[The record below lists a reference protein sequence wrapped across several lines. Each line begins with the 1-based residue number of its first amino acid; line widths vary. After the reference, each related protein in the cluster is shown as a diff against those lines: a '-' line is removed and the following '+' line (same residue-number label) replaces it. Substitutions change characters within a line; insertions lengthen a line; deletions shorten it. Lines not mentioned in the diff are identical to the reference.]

1 MTGAMLPR
9 GCDCVLQHERT
20 DNGLEQVQ
28 IYAALSPHDNYCDRG
43 EDYRTGEVLLPAGT
57 VVDAAAV
64 GVLASAGL
72 SSVPVRRRPVV
83 RVLSTGDE
91 VVSPDLHPLPA
102 GKIYG
107 SNQELLTAR
116 LRELGVSDVKGLLIG
131 DDPREVADAMAQ
143 LLGECD
149 LLITTGGVSAGDKDI
164 FHEAL
169 PLLGAERV
177 FWKVNLKP
185 GTPAMYSLWQGQ
197 PILSLSGNPFAA
209 AATFELL
216 ARPLLAALTGESR
229 FSLRSRTAVVEGS
242 FPKASPGRRFLRGFY
257 QEGRVSL
264 TGKNDSGMLASL
276 VGCNCLVDISPPAL
290 PRCRRDRPSRSS
302 CSEPLPRFPIC
313 FDLEVS
319 MEPKFNHFDAE
330 GNAVMVDVS
339 AKSPTRRLAV
349 AQGKIKVSRAVLDA
363 ITGHTAA
370 KGDVLGVAQVA
381 GILATKRTSELIPLC
396 HPLALSHC
404 TVEFTI
410 LHEECAVLA
419 ECTAK
424 LDAKTGVEMEALT
437 GVSVALLTIYDMCK
451 AIDKTMEI
459 LTSTWSTRRGASR
472 APLPI
477 TATTPPLWWRSAASK
492 TPARPR

>member
-1 MTGAMLPR
+1 MRTRIELEEARALLAESVRPLGVEQVSRQEALGRTLAEDVTAPLDQPPFDRSPLDGYALRSADLTGASPEHPVSLRVVETVYAGGVPSRALGPGEAIRIMTGAMLPR

-28 IYAALSPHDNYCDRG
+28 IYATLSPHDNYCDRG

-131 DDPREVADAMAQ
+131 DDPREVADTMAQ

-276 VGCNCLVDISPPAL
+276 VGCNCLVDLPAGSPP
-290 PRCRRDRPSRSS
+290 
-302 CSEPLPRFPIC
+302 
-313 FDLEVS
+313 VQ
-319 MEPKFNHFDAE
+319 E
-330 GNAVMVDVS
+330 GQTV
-339 AKSPTRRLAV
+339 T
-349 AQGKIKVSRAVLDA
+349 VL
-363 ITGHTAA
+363 
-370 KGDVLGVAQVA
+370 
-381 GILATKRTSELIPLC
+381 
-396 HPLALSHC
+396 
-404 TVEFTI
+404 
-410 LHEECAVLA
+410 
-419 ECTAK
+419 
-424 LDAKTGVEMEALT
+424 
-437 GVSVALLTIYDMCK
+437 LL
-451 AIDKTMEI
+451 
-459 LTSTWSTRRGASR
+459 
-472 APLPI
+472 
-477 TATTPPLWWRSAASK
+477 
-492 TPARPR
+492 

>member
-1 MTGAMLPR
+1 MRTRIELEEARALLAESVRPLGVEQVSRQEALGRTLAEDVTAPLDQPPFDRSPLDGYALRSADLTGASPEHPVSLRVVETVYAGGVPSRALGPGEAIRIMTGAMLPR

-57 VVDAAAV
+57 VADAAAV

-131 DDPREVADAMAQ
+131 DDPREVADTMAQ

-185 GTPAMYSLWQGQ
+185 GTPAMYSLWQEQ

-276 VGCNCLVDISPPAL
+276 VGCNCLVDLPAGSPP
-290 PRCRRDRPSRSS
+290 
-302 CSEPLPRFPIC
+302 
-313 FDLEVS
+313 VQ
-319 MEPKFNHFDAE
+319 E
-330 GNAVMVDVS
+330 GQTV
-339 AKSPTRRLAV
+339 T
-349 AQGKIKVSRAVLDA
+349 VL
-363 ITGHTAA
+363 
-370 KGDVLGVAQVA
+370 
-381 GILATKRTSELIPLC
+381 
-396 HPLALSHC
+396 
-404 TVEFTI
+404 
-410 LHEECAVLA
+410 
-419 ECTAK
+419 
-424 LDAKTGVEMEALT
+424 
-437 GVSVALLTIYDMCK
+437 LL
-451 AIDKTMEI
+451 
-459 LTSTWSTRRGASR
+459 
-472 APLPI
+472 
-477 TATTPPLWWRSAASK
+477 
-492 TPARPR
+492 

>member
-1 MTGAMLPR
+1 MRTRVELEEACALMTGSVRALGVEQVSRQSALGRTLAEDVAAPLDQPPFDRSPLDGYALRSADTAGASPGHPVSLQVVETVYAGGVPSRVLGPGETIRIMTGAMLPR

-28 IYAALSPHDNYCDRG
+28 IYAALSPHDNYCNRG

-57 VVDAAAV
+57 VVGAAAV

-276 VGCNCLVDISPPAL
+276 VGCNCLVDLPAGSPPVQA
-290 PRCRRDRPSRSS
+290 
-302 CSEPLPRFPIC
+302 
-313 FDLEVS
+313 
-319 MEPKFNHFDAE
+319 
-330 GNAVMVDVS
+330 GQAV
-339 AKSPTRRLAV
+339 T
-349 AQGKIKVSRAVLDA
+349 VL
-363 ITGHTAA
+363 
-370 KGDVLGVAQVA
+370 
-381 GILATKRTSELIPLC
+381 
-396 HPLALSHC
+396 
-404 TVEFTI
+404 
-410 LHEECAVLA
+410 
-419 ECTAK
+419 
-424 LDAKTGVEMEALT
+424 
-437 GVSVALLTIYDMCK
+437 LL
-451 AIDKTMEI
+451 
-459 LTSTWSTRRGASR
+459 
-472 APLPI
+472 
-477 TATTPPLWWRSAASK
+477 
-492 TPARPR
+492 

>member
-1 MTGAMLPR
+1 MRTRIELEEARALMAESVRPLGVEQVSRQEALGRTLAEDVTAPLDQPPFDRSPLDGYALRSADLTGASPEHPVSLRVVETVYAGGVPSRVLGPGEAIRIMTGAMLPR

-116 LRELGVSDVKGLLIG
+116 LRELGVSDVRGLLIG
-131 DDPREVADAMAQ
+131 DDPREVADTMAQ

-276 VGCNCLVDISPPAL
+276 VGCNCLVDLPAGSPP
-290 PRCRRDRPSRSS
+290 
-302 CSEPLPRFPIC
+302 
-313 FDLEVS
+313 VQ
-319 MEPKFNHFDAE
+319 E
-330 GNAVMVDVS
+330 GQTV
-339 AKSPTRRLAV
+339 T
-349 AQGKIKVSRAVLDA
+349 VL
-363 ITGHTAA
+363 
-370 KGDVLGVAQVA
+370 
-381 GILATKRTSELIPLC
+381 
-396 HPLALSHC
+396 
-404 TVEFTI
+404 
-410 LHEECAVLA
+410 
-419 ECTAK
+419 
-424 LDAKTGVEMEALT
+424 
-437 GVSVALLTIYDMCK
+437 LL
-451 AIDKTMEI
+451 
-459 LTSTWSTRRGASR
+459 
-472 APLPI
+472 
-477 TATTPPLWWRSAASK
+477 
-492 TPARPR
+492 

>member
-1 MTGAMLPR
+1 MRTRIELEEARALLAESVRPLGVEQVSRQEALGRTLAEDVTAPLDQPPFDRSPLDGYALRSADLTGASPEHPVSLRVVETVYAGGVPSRVLGPGEAIRIMTGAMLPR

-57 VVDAAAV
+57 VVDAAAM

-131 DDPREVADAMAQ
+131 DDPREVADTMAQ

-276 VGCNCLVDISPPAL
+276 VGCNCLVDLPAGSPP
-290 PRCRRDRPSRSS
+290 
-302 CSEPLPRFPIC
+302 
-313 FDLEVS
+313 VQ
-319 MEPKFNHFDAE
+319 E
-330 GNAVMVDVS
+330 GQTV
-339 AKSPTRRLAV
+339 T
-349 AQGKIKVSRAVLDA
+349 VL
-363 ITGHTAA
+363 
-370 KGDVLGVAQVA
+370 
-381 GILATKRTSELIPLC
+381 
-396 HPLALSHC
+396 
-404 TVEFTI
+404 
-410 LHEECAVLA
+410 
-419 ECTAK
+419 
-424 LDAKTGVEMEALT
+424 
-437 GVSVALLTIYDMCK
+437 LL
-451 AIDKTMEI
+451 
-459 LTSTWSTRRGASR
+459 
-472 APLPI
+472 
-477 TATTPPLWWRSAASK
+477 
-492 TPARPR
+492 

>member
-1 MTGAMLPR
+1 MRTRIELEEARALMAESVRPLGVEQVSRQEALGRTLAEDVTAPLDQPPFDRSPLDGYALRSADLTGASPEHPVSLRVVETVYAGGVSSRVLGPGEAIRIMTGAMLPR

-116 LRELGVSDVKGLLIG
+116 LRELGISDVKGLLIG
-131 DDPREVADAMAQ
+131 DDPREVADTMAQ

-276 VGCNCLVDISPPAL
+276 VGCNCLVDLPAGSPP
-290 PRCRRDRPSRSS
+290 
-302 CSEPLPRFPIC
+302 
-313 FDLEVS
+313 VQ
-319 MEPKFNHFDAE
+319 E
-330 GNAVMVDVS
+330 GQTV
-339 AKSPTRRLAV
+339 T
-349 AQGKIKVSRAVLDA
+349 VL
-363 ITGHTAA
+363 
-370 KGDVLGVAQVA
+370 
-381 GILATKRTSELIPLC
+381 
-396 HPLALSHC
+396 
-404 TVEFTI
+404 
-410 LHEECAVLA
+410 
-419 ECTAK
+419 
-424 LDAKTGVEMEALT
+424 
-437 GVSVALLTIYDMCK
+437 LL
-451 AIDKTMEI
+451 
-459 LTSTWSTRRGASR
+459 
-472 APLPI
+472 
-477 TATTPPLWWRSAASK
+477 
-492 TPARPR
+492 

>member
-1 MTGAMLPR
+1 MEQVSRQEALGRTLAEDVTAPLDQPPFDRSPLDGYALRSADLTGASPEHPVSLRVVETVYAGGVPSRALGPGEAIRIMTGAMLPR

-20 DNGLEQVQ
+20 DNGLKQVQ

-131 DDPREVADAMAQ
+131 DDPREVADTMAQ

-276 VGCNCLVDISPPAL
+276 VGCNCLVDLPAGSPP
-290 PRCRRDRPSRSS
+290 
-302 CSEPLPRFPIC
+302 
-313 FDLEVS
+313 VQ
-319 MEPKFNHFDAE
+319 E
-330 GNAVMVDVS
+330 GQTV
-339 AKSPTRRLAV
+339 T
-349 AQGKIKVSRAVLDA
+349 VL
-363 ITGHTAA
+363 
-370 KGDVLGVAQVA
+370 
-381 GILATKRTSELIPLC
+381 
-396 HPLALSHC
+396 
-404 TVEFTI
+404 
-410 LHEECAVLA
+410 
-419 ECTAK
+419 
-424 LDAKTGVEMEALT
+424 
-437 GVSVALLTIYDMCK
+437 LL
-451 AIDKTMEI
+451 
-459 LTSTWSTRRGASR
+459 
-472 APLPI
+472 
-477 TATTPPLWWRSAASK
+477 
-492 TPARPR
+492 

>member
-1 MTGAMLPR
+1 MRTRIELEEARALLAESVRPLGVEQVSRQEALGRTLAEDVTAPLDQPPFDRSPLDGYALRSADLTGASPEHPVSLRVVETVYAGGVPSRVLGPGEAIRIMTGAMLPR

-20 DNGLEQVQ
+20 DNGLKQVQ

-116 LRELGVSDVKGLLIG
+116 LRELGVSDVRGLLIG
-131 DDPREVADAMAQ
+131 DDPREVADTMAQ

-276 VGCNCLVDISPPAL
+276 VGCNCLVDLPAGSPP
-290 PRCRRDRPSRSS
+290 
-302 CSEPLPRFPIC
+302 
-313 FDLEVS
+313 VQ
-319 MEPKFNHFDAE
+319 E
-330 GNAVMVDVS
+330 GQTV
-339 AKSPTRRLAV
+339 T
-349 AQGKIKVSRAVLDA
+349 VL
-363 ITGHTAA
+363 
-370 KGDVLGVAQVA
+370 
-381 GILATKRTSELIPLC
+381 
-396 HPLALSHC
+396 
-404 TVEFTI
+404 
-410 LHEECAVLA
+410 
-419 ECTAK
+419 
-424 LDAKTGVEMEALT
+424 
-437 GVSVALLTIYDMCK
+437 LL
-451 AIDKTMEI
+451 
-459 LTSTWSTRRGASR
+459 
-472 APLPI
+472 
-477 TATTPPLWWRSAASK
+477 
-492 TPARPR
+492 

>member
-1 MTGAMLPR
+1 MRTRVELEEACALMTGSVRALGVEQVSRQSALGRTLAEDVAAPLDQPPFDRSPLDGYALRSADTAGASPGHPVSLQVVETVYAGGVPSRVLGPGEAIRIMTGAMLPR

-28 IYAALSPHDNYCDRG
+28 IYAALSPHDNYCNRG

-131 DDPREVADAMAQ
+131 DDPREVADTMAQ

-276 VGCNCLVDISPPAL
+276 VGCNCLVDLPAGSPP
-290 PRCRRDRPSRSS
+290 
-302 CSEPLPRFPIC
+302 
-313 FDLEVS
+313 VQ
-319 MEPKFNHFDAE
+319 E
-330 GNAVMVDVS
+330 GQTV
-339 AKSPTRRLAV
+339 T
-349 AQGKIKVSRAVLDA
+349 VL
-363 ITGHTAA
+363 
-370 KGDVLGVAQVA
+370 
-381 GILATKRTSELIPLC
+381 
-396 HPLALSHC
+396 
-404 TVEFTI
+404 
-410 LHEECAVLA
+410 
-419 ECTAK
+419 
-424 LDAKTGVEMEALT
+424 
-437 GVSVALLTIYDMCK
+437 LL
-451 AIDKTMEI
+451 
-459 LTSTWSTRRGASR
+459 
-472 APLPI
+472 
-477 TATTPPLWWRSAASK
+477 
-492 TPARPR
+492 

>member
-1 MTGAMLPR
+1 MRTRIELEEARALMAESVRPLGVEQVSRQEALGRTLAEDVTAPLDQPPFDRSPLDGYALRSADLTGASPEHPVSLRVVETVYAGGVPSRALGPGEAIRIMTGAMLPR

-116 LRELGVSDVKGLLIG
+116 LRELGVSDVRGLLIG
-131 DDPREVADAMAQ
+131 DDPREVADTMAQ

-276 VGCNCLVDISPPAL
+276 VGCNCLVDLPAGSPP
-290 PRCRRDRPSRSS
+290 
-302 CSEPLPRFPIC
+302 
-313 FDLEVS
+313 VQ
-319 MEPKFNHFDAE
+319 E
-330 GNAVMVDVS
+330 GQTV
-339 AKSPTRRLAV
+339 T
-349 AQGKIKVSRAVLDA
+349 VL
-363 ITGHTAA
+363 
-370 KGDVLGVAQVA
+370 
-381 GILATKRTSELIPLC
+381 
-396 HPLALSHC
+396 
-404 TVEFTI
+404 
-410 LHEECAVLA
+410 
-419 ECTAK
+419 
-424 LDAKTGVEMEALT
+424 
-437 GVSVALLTIYDMCK
+437 LL
-451 AIDKTMEI
+451 
-459 LTSTWSTRRGASR
+459 
-472 APLPI
+472 
-477 TATTPPLWWRSAASK
+477 
-492 TPARPR
+492 

>member
-1 MTGAMLPR
+1 MRTRIELEEARALMAESVRPLGVEQVSRQEALGRTLAEDVTAPLDQPPFDRSPLDGYALRSADLTGASSEHPVSLRVVETVYAGGVPSRVLGPGEAIRIMTGAMLPR

-276 VGCNCLVDISPPAL
+276 VGCNCLVDLPAGSPP
-290 PRCRRDRPSRSS
+290 
-302 CSEPLPRFPIC
+302 
-313 FDLEVS
+313 VQ
-319 MEPKFNHFDAE
+319 E
-330 GNAVMVDVS
+330 GQTV
-339 AKSPTRRLAV
+339 T
-349 AQGKIKVSRAVLDA
+349 VL
-363 ITGHTAA
+363 
-370 KGDVLGVAQVA
+370 
-381 GILATKRTSELIPLC
+381 
-396 HPLALSHC
+396 
-404 TVEFTI
+404 
-410 LHEECAVLA
+410 
-419 ECTAK
+419 
-424 LDAKTGVEMEALT
+424 
-437 GVSVALLTIYDMCK
+437 LL
-451 AIDKTMEI
+451 
-459 LTSTWSTRRGASR
+459 
-472 APLPI
+472 
-477 TATTPPLWWRSAASK
+477 
-492 TPARPR
+492 

>member
-1 MTGAMLPR
+1 MRTRIELEEARALLAESVRPLGVEQVSRQEALGRTLAEDVTAPLDQPPFDRSPLDGYALRSADLTGASPEHPVSLRVVETVYAGGVPSRALGPGEAIRIMTGAMLPR

-28 IYAALSPHDNYCDRG
+28 IYATLSPHDNYCDRG

-72 SSVPVRRRPVV
+72 SSVPVCRRPVV

-131 DDPREVADAMAQ
+131 DDPREVADTMAQ

-276 VGCNCLVDISPPAL
+276 VGCNCLVDLPAGSPP
-290 PRCRRDRPSRSS
+290 
-302 CSEPLPRFPIC
+302 
-313 FDLEVS
+313 VQ
-319 MEPKFNHFDAE
+319 E
-330 GNAVMVDVS
+330 GQTV
-339 AKSPTRRLAV
+339 T
-349 AQGKIKVSRAVLDA
+349 VL
-363 ITGHTAA
+363 
-370 KGDVLGVAQVA
+370 
-381 GILATKRTSELIPLC
+381 
-396 HPLALSHC
+396 
-404 TVEFTI
+404 
-410 LHEECAVLA
+410 
-419 ECTAK
+419 
-424 LDAKTGVEMEALT
+424 
-437 GVSVALLTIYDMCK
+437 LL
-451 AIDKTMEI
+451 
-459 LTSTWSTRRGASR
+459 
-472 APLPI
+472 
-477 TATTPPLWWRSAASK
+477 
-492 TPARPR
+492 

>member
-1 MTGAMLPR
+1 MRTRIELEEARALLAESVRPLGVEQVSRQEALGRTLAEDVTAPLDQPPFDRSPLDGYALRSADLTGASPEHPVSLRVVETVYAGGVPSRVLGPGEAIRIMTGAMLPR

-131 DDPREVADAMAQ
+131 DDPREVADTMAQ

-276 VGCNCLVDISPPAL
+276 VGCNCLVDLPAGSPP
-290 PRCRRDRPSRSS
+290 
-302 CSEPLPRFPIC
+302 
-313 FDLEVS
+313 VQ
-319 MEPKFNHFDAE
+319 E
-330 GNAVMVDVS
+330 GQTV
-339 AKSPTRRLAV
+339 T
-349 AQGKIKVSRAVLDA
+349 VL
-363 ITGHTAA
+363 
-370 KGDVLGVAQVA
+370 
-381 GILATKRTSELIPLC
+381 
-396 HPLALSHC
+396 
-404 TVEFTI
+404 
-410 LHEECAVLA
+410 
-419 ECTAK
+419 
-424 LDAKTGVEMEALT
+424 
-437 GVSVALLTIYDMCK
+437 LL
-451 AIDKTMEI
+451 
-459 LTSTWSTRRGASR
+459 
-472 APLPI
+472 
-477 TATTPPLWWRSAASK
+477 
-492 TPARPR
+492 

>member
-1 MTGAMLPR
+1 MRTRIELEEARALMAESVRPLGVEQVSRQEALGRTLAEDVTAPLDQPPFDRSPLDGYALRSADLTGTSSEHPVSLRVVETVYAGGVPSRVLGPGEAIRIMTGAMLPR

-116 LRELGVSDVKGLLIG
+116 LRELGVSDVRGLLIG

-276 VGCNCLVDISPPAL
+276 VGCNCLVDLPAGSPP
-290 PRCRRDRPSRSS
+290 
-302 CSEPLPRFPIC
+302 
-313 FDLEVS
+313 VQ
-319 MEPKFNHFDAE
+319 E
-330 GNAVMVDVS
+330 GQTV
-339 AKSPTRRLAV
+339 T
-349 AQGKIKVSRAVLDA
+349 VL
-363 ITGHTAA
+363 
-370 KGDVLGVAQVA
+370 
-381 GILATKRTSELIPLC
+381 
-396 HPLALSHC
+396 
-404 TVEFTI
+404 
-410 LHEECAVLA
+410 
-419 ECTAK
+419 
-424 LDAKTGVEMEALT
+424 
-437 GVSVALLTIYDMCK
+437 LL
-451 AIDKTMEI
+451 
-459 LTSTWSTRRGASR
+459 
-472 APLPI
+472 
-477 TATTPPLWWRSAASK
+477 
-492 TPARPR
+492 

>member
-1 MTGAMLPR
+1 MRTRIELEEARALMAESVRPLGVEQVSRQEALGRTLAEDVTAPLDQPPFDRSPLDGYALRSADLTGASPEHPVSLRVVETVYAGGVPSRALGPGEAIRIMTGAMLPR

-20 DNGLEQVQ
+20 DNGLKQVQ

-131 DDPREVADAMAQ
+131 DDPREVADTMAQ

-276 VGCNCLVDISPPAL
+276 VGCNCLVDLPAGSPP
-290 PRCRRDRPSRSS
+290 
-302 CSEPLPRFPIC
+302 
-313 FDLEVS
+313 VQ
-319 MEPKFNHFDAE
+319 E
-330 GNAVMVDVS
+330 GQTV
-339 AKSPTRRLAV
+339 T
-349 AQGKIKVSRAVLDA
+349 VL
-363 ITGHTAA
+363 
-370 KGDVLGVAQVA
+370 
-381 GILATKRTSELIPLC
+381 
-396 HPLALSHC
+396 
-404 TVEFTI
+404 
-410 LHEECAVLA
+410 
-419 ECTAK
+419 
-424 LDAKTGVEMEALT
+424 
-437 GVSVALLTIYDMCK
+437 LL
-451 AIDKTMEI
+451 
-459 LTSTWSTRRGASR
+459 
-472 APLPI
+472 
-477 TATTPPLWWRSAASK
+477 
-492 TPARPR
+492 

>member
-1 MTGAMLPR
+1 MRTRVELEEACALMTGSVRALGVEQVSRQSALGRTLAEDVAAPLDQPPFDRSPLDGYALRSADTAGASPGHPVSLQVVETVYAGGVPSRVLGPGEAIRIMTGAMLPR

-28 IYAALSPHDNYCDRG
+28 IYAALSPHDNYCNRG

-276 VGCNCLVDISPPAL
+276 VGCNCLVDLPAGSPP
-290 PRCRRDRPSRSS
+290 
-302 CSEPLPRFPIC
+302 
-313 FDLEVS
+313 VQ
-319 MEPKFNHFDAE
+319 E
-330 GNAVMVDVS
+330 GQTV
-339 AKSPTRRLAV
+339 T
-349 AQGKIKVSRAVLDA
+349 VL
-363 ITGHTAA
+363 
-370 KGDVLGVAQVA
+370 
-381 GILATKRTSELIPLC
+381 
-396 HPLALSHC
+396 
-404 TVEFTI
+404 
-410 LHEECAVLA
+410 
-419 ECTAK
+419 
-424 LDAKTGVEMEALT
+424 
-437 GVSVALLTIYDMCK
+437 LL
-451 AIDKTMEI
+451 
-459 LTSTWSTRRGASR
+459 
-472 APLPI
+472 
-477 TATTPPLWWRSAASK
+477 
-492 TPARPR
+492 